1 MIKLIFISKLCELFK
16 IEEPQVFEEWIDPPP
31 PSTFTPRNIIC
42 EIAMQVKC
50 DINVG
55 KCISQTT
62 NIHVFI
68 NYEYMC

>member
-1 MIKLIFISKLCELFK
+1 MIKLIIISKHVNYSKLKNLRFLRNG
-16 IEEPQVFEEWIDPPP
+16 PNPPP
-31 PSTFTPRNIIC
+31 PPLSPL
-42 EIAMQVKC
+42 EITMQVKC

-62 NIHVFI
+62 NIFI